1 MNFWQMICALLDSR
15 CERPAM
21 YGPYHLFCLLLTA
34 ALTVLAVHMGR
45 RHDAKQVNRVLLGTA
60 VLVIVLEIYKQFNY
74 TFGNGLQQ
82 PHYQWYAFPFQF
94 CSTPMYL
101 GLLAA
106 LLRRGR
112 VHDSL
117 CAYLCTYAVF
127 AGAGVMLYPN
137 TVFIDIIGINIQ
149 TMICHGSMPPI
160 AALLLASRHVK
171 PEKQTILKALPVFLC
186 CVGIAAIMNE
196 IAYFTGIL
204 EEHTFNMFYISPH
217 CQPSLPVYSLVQNV
231 LPFPVCLIVY
241 VLGFTAAAF
250 IMLLLAMGMG
260 HLAKIS
266 HKGSAKQ
273 YGAM

>member
-45 RHDAKQVNRVLLGTA
+45 RHDAKHVNRVLLGTA
-60 VLVIVLEIYKQFNY
+60 VLVILLEIYKQFNY

-82 PHYQWYAFPFQF
+82 PYYQWYAFPFQF
-94 CSTPMYL
+94 CSTPMYV

-149 TMICHGSMPPI
+149 TMICHGSMVVI
-160 AALLLASRHVK
+160 GAYLLASGHVRLEGK
-171 PEKQTILKALPVFLC
+171 TLLRAVPVFAV
-186 CVGIAAIMNE
+186 CVCVALVLNELAHRAGIAD
-196 IAYFTGIL
+196 
-204 EEHTFNMFYISPH
+204 FNMFFISPYEI
-217 CQPSLPVYSLVQNV
+217 CTLPVYSLVHGA
-231 LPFPVCLIVY
+231 LPFPLNILLY
-241 VLGFTAAAF
+241 VLGFTVAAG
-250 IMLLLAMGMG
+250 IILVLAA
-260 HLAKIS
+260 LIRRAAIS
-266 HKGSAKQ
+266 LRQKCK
-273 YGAM
+273 